1 MKRRIIGLTGGIAT
15 GKSTVAGWLVE
26 WGIPVADA
34 DVLAREAVR
43 PGTQILQQIRDRY
56 GSGILDDL
64 GQLNRK
70 MLGAI
75 VFDSPEERNWLE
87 TKIHPFV
94 RLQLEL
100 FIAQLP
106 PNATAAVVVPL
117 LFEAGMTD
125 LVDEVW
131 TVICPP
137 QQQLDRL
144 TQRDGLSIAEAQ
156 SRIDSQ
162 WSLSKKAIHSDVV
175 IDNSGDLSHTYH
187 QTLDALEQ
195 ELAATSRC
203 ETA

>member
-1 MKRRIIGLTGGIAT
+1 MKRRIIGLTGGVAT

-43 PGTQILQQIRDRY
+43 PGTKVLKQIRDRY

-70 MLGAI
+70 MLGSI
-75 VFDSPEERNWLE
+75 VFESPEERAWLE

-106 PNATAAVVVPL
+106 QDATAVIVVPL

-131 TVICPP
+131 TVICPS

-144 TQRDGLSIAEAQ
+144 MQRDNLSAAEAQ
-156 SRIDSQ
+156 ARIDSQ
-162 WSLSKKAIHSDVV
+162 WPLAKKAIHSDVV
-175 IDNSGDLSHTYH
+175 IDNSGDLSYTYH
-187 QTLDALEQ
+187 QILDALEP
-195 ELAATSRC
+195 ELIGNRVESA
-203 ETA
+203 

>member
-75 VFDSPEERNWLE
+75 VFDSPEERAWLE
-87 TKIHPFV
+87 AKIHPFV

-106 PNATAAVVVPL
+106 PGATAAIVVPL
-117 LFEAGMTD
+117 LFESGMTD
-125 LVDEVW
+125 LVDELW
-131 TVICPP
+131 TVICSP
-137 QQQLDRL
+137 QRQRDRL
-144 TQRDGLSIAEAQ
+144 MQRDSLSIAEAQ
-156 SRIDSQ
+156 ARIGSQ
-162 WSLSKKAIHSDVV
+162 WPLSKKAIHSDVV
-175 IDNSGDLSHTYH
+175 IDNSGDLSRTYH
-187 QTLDALEQ
+187 QTLDALEP
-195 ELAATSRC
+195 ELVTS
-203 ETA
+203 

>member
-1 MKRRIIGLTGGIAT
+1 MKRRLIGLTGGIAT

-43 PGTQILQQIRDRY
+43 PGTKVLKQICDRY

-70 MLGAI
+70 LLGAI
-75 VFDSPEERNWLE
+75 IFDAPQERAWLE
-87 TKIHPFV
+87 AKIHPFV

-106 PNATAAVVVPL
+106 PNATAAIVVPL
-117 LFEAGMTD
+117 LFEAEMTD
-125 LVDEVW
+125 LVTEIW
-131 TVICPP
+131 TVTCTP
-137 QQQLDRL
+137 QQQVDRL
-144 TQRDGLSIAEAQ
+144 TQRDGLSVAEAR

-162 WSLSKKAIHSDVV
+162 WPLAKKAIRSTVV
-175 IDNSGDLSHTYH
+175 IDNSRDLSHTYQ
-187 QTLDALEQ
+187 QTLEALEP
-195 ELAATSRC
+195 ELVTNGVESA
-203 ETA
+203 

>member
-1 MKRRIIGLTGGIAT
+1 M
-15 GKSTVAGWLVE
+15 AGWLVE

-43 PGTQILQQIRDRY
+43 PGTKILQQICARY

-75 VFDSPEERNWLE
+75 VFDSPEERAWLE

-106 PNATAAVVVPL
+106 SDATAAIVVPL
-117 LFEAGMTD
+117 LFESNMTD

-131 TVICPP
+131 TVICSPK
-137 QQQLDRL
+137 QQRERL
-144 TQRDGLSIAEAQ
+144 TQRDGLSVAEAQ
-156 SRIDSQ
+156 ARIDSQ
-162 WSLSKKAIHSDVV
+162 WPLSKKATLSDVV
-175 IDNSGDLSHTYH
+175 IDNSSDLSRTYH
-187 QTLDALEQ
+187 QTLDALEP
-195 ELAATSRC
+195 ELVTNGAESV
-203 ETA
+203 